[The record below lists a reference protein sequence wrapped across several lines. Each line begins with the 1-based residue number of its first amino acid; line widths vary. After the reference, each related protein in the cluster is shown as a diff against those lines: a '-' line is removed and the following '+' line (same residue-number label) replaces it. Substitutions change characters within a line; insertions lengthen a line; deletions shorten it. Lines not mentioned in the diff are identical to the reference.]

1 MDFTFEKSGLNLTNR
16 YHLKFIAFLSFLL
29 IALFYGAGYFLLFTF
44 SQLQLKS
51 EMKEMIRSGLLSDH
65 YLNLTFPASQFAS
78 LQMEDDE
85 FVWNNDRYD
94 IVKIVTAGSHV
105 VITCIQDTK
114 ESALMNNAISY
125 LGKDYTSSPKAAAGN
140 NIISLL
146 KLLQTVFVIPASDR
160 APAERSDR
168 QLLTAHL
175 PIYQIP
181 GIVIFSPPP
190 ELSCS

>member
-16 YHLKFIAFLSFLL
+16 YYLKFIAFLSFLL

-44 SQLQLKS
+44 IQLQLKT
-51 EMKEMIRSGLLSDH
+51 EMKEMIRSGLFSDH
-65 YLNLTFPASQFAS
+65 YVHLTFPASQFAS

-94 IVKIVTAGSHV
+94 IVKMVAAGSNV

-114 ESALMNNAISY
+114 ESALMNNAVSY
-125 LGKDYTSSPKAAAGN
+125 LGNENSSKPKTAAGN
-140 NIISLL
+140 NTITLL
-146 KLLQTVFVIPASDR
+146 KLLQAVFVVPASDK
-160 APAERSDR
+160 APAERSSV
-168 QLLTAHL
+168 QVLTAHL

-181 GIVIFSPPP
+181 GILIFTPPP
-190 ELSCS
+190 ELICS